1 MFRKFSLTATVDNI
15 MPQTAPQNEHD
26 VDTMDSDPL
35 ATYNNKVC
43 AAWEVIKDTPNSN
56 VFERNLFDRIAM
68 VVSNDT
74 VDLNSHEHLS
84 AEEQAYLPVFER
96 LVNVKKVKDKLALSR
111 RPDQRAKYQQK
122 AIAQI
127 QPIHSSLQAAHKS
140 YGMHYHLMAS
150 SWNPTTSNPTAGW
163 CKEFSPDPVYLSS
176 FSSPHHLLERF
187 NRDLPGQKSKDTDIR
202 ANDQPRKDFTA
213 ALNELV
219 AKHLLE
225 VNTKKIWPR
234 VHIHPKKG
242 HCDVQLQSIAFPNDI
257 PLVVHQTSDLKVT
270 AEMLAAGPAA
280 IMHDKEKMQVWHQ
293 DILARRYTVIC
304 VKDN

>member
-15 MPQTAPQNEHD
+15 TPVPQTAPQNAHD
-26 VDTMDSDPL
+26 VDTMDGDPL
-35 ATYNNKVC
+35 ASYNNKVC
-43 AAWEVIKDTPNSN
+43 AAWEAIKDTPDSN
-56 VFERNLFDRIAM
+56 VFERNLFHRIAM
-68 VVSNDT
+68 VVSNNT
-74 VDLNSHEHLS
+74 VDLNGHEHLS

-96 LVNVKKVKDKLALSR
+96 LVNVKKVKDELALSR

-122 AIAQI
+122 GIAQI
-127 QPIHSSLQAAHKS
+127 QLIHSSLQAAHKS

-163 CKEFSPDPVYLSS
+163 CKEFSSDPVYLSS

-187 NRDLPGQKSKDTDIR
+187 NRFATSRDLPGQKSKDTDIR
-202 ANDQPRKDFTA
+202 PNDQLRKDFTA

-219 AKHLLE
+219 AKHLHK
-225 VNTKKIWPR
+225 VNTKKIRPR

-242 HCDVQLQSIAFPNDI
+242 HCDVLLRSIPFPNDI
-257 PLVVHQTSDLKVT
+257 RLAVHQTSDSKVT

-280 IMHDKEKMQVWHQ
+280 IMNDKE
-293 DILARRYTVIC
+293 
-304 VKDN
+304 